1 MGRKIGIIAN
11 NPELKKI
18 IEKLYLDDIKS
29 GNIIIETLEE
39 DKISEQGMMLE
50 KKGVKAIIARSG
62 GYFHTVGKVNV
73 PVIQL
78 KISTLDILYAIM
90 TAKKYK
96 KEVVLVLSHMENFDL
111 QEWNELINCGV
122 TIEKFDHQ
130 DKIEG
135 IISSYVFT
143 GRDVVIVGG
152 GIPCKAAQNYN
163 LNFVHISASDDSIH
177 DAVSRAWEIVDSLY
191 EQKYKNEVLNTTL
204 DGVHDAVLA
213 VDREGKIILYNQRAH
228 ELLKKDQYNVLG
240 RNLWDVFPELSTIID
255 VLKTRTNRYNQI
267 MQLKKVVVTAN
278 ISMLEI
284 ENQAIGV
291 ICSFQD
297 ITKLQNLEKKIRYEM
312 NKKGLVAKFKFNDI
326 IAADQAMKETMAKA
340 VKIGMSDSTAII
352 YGESGTGKEMMAQSM
367 HNISDRKD
375 EPFVAINCA
384 ALTESLLES
393 ELFGYEEGSFTGARK
408 GGKPGLFELAHGG
421 TIFLDEINSV
431 SLNLQ
436 SKLLRVL
443 EEKEVMRIGSD
454 YVIPLDVRILT
465 AANESLKDKIKDGSF
480 RRDLF
485 YRLNILELHIPPLRQ
500 RKKDILPLFKH
511 YLDEFSNDGQVPE
524 ISSEFEQKL
533 IIYSWP
539 GNVRELKNI
548 AKRCVIFGEFDLD
561 VGAATDFKGD
571 KEVFECESIK
581 EEIEFTEDNENA
593 EIAAKKSNI
602 ILDLKEIDKYVENK
616 VITMLEEQGMSKN
629 DIAKMLGISR
639 SSLWNKLNSGKD
651 VQKIKQRTEK

>member
-11 NPELKKI
+11 NPELKKT
-18 IEKLYLDDIKS
+18 IEKLYADNVKS
-29 GNIIIETLEE
+29 GEIIIETLDE
-39 DKISEQGMMLE
+39 DKIGEQGMMLE

-62 GYFHTVGKVNV
+62 GYFHTVGKVSV

-96 KEVVLVLSHMENFDL
+96 KEVVLVLSHMESFDFH
-111 QEWNELINCGV
+111 EWCELINCGV
-122 TIEKFDHQ
+122 IIEKFDHH

-152 GIPCKAAQNYN
+152 GIPCKVAQNYN

-177 DAVSRAWEIVDSLY
+177 DAVARAWEIVDSLY

-240 RNLWDVFPELSTIID
+240 KSLGDVFPELSTIID

-312 NKKGLVAKFKFNDI
+312 NKKGLVAKFKFSDI
-326 IAADQAMKETMAKA
+326 IAADSDMKETMAKA

-511 YLDEFSNDGQVPE
+511 YLDEFAEDGQVAE
-524 ISSEFEQKL
+524 ISSEFEEKL
-533 IIYSWP
+533 ILYSWP

-548 AKRCVIFGEFDLD
+548 AKRCVIFGEFDL
-561 VGAATDFKGD
+561 GGGTTTDCKGD
-571 KEVFECESIK
+571 NEVSEVENIK
-581 EEIEFTEDNENA
+581 EEIEFIEENA
-593 EIAAKKSNI
+593 ETATGKSNI
-602 ILDLKEIDKYVENK
+602 ILDLKEIDRYVEKK

-639 SSLWNKLNSGKD
+639 SSLWNKISSGKD
-651 VQKIKQRTEK
+651 MSKK

>member
-11 NPELKKI
+11 NPELKAI
-18 IEKLYLDDIKS
+18 IEKLYPDDIKS
-29 GNIIIETLEE
+29 GNIIIEALDE

-62 GYFHTVGKVNV
+62 GYFHTVGKVSV

-96 KEVVLVLSHMENFDL
+96 KEIVLVLSHMENFDL
-111 QEWNELINCGV
+111 QEWCELINCSV
-122 TIEKFDHQ
+122 NIEKFEHHDE
-130 DKIEG
+130 IEG
-135 IISSYVFT
+135 IISSYAFA

-152 GIPCKAAQNYN
+152 GFPCKSAQNYN
-163 LNFVHISASDDSIH
+163 LNFVHISASDDSVQ

-213 VDREGKIILYNQRAH
+213 ADKEGKIILYNQRAQ
-228 ELLKKDQYNVLG
+228 ELLKKDNYNVLG
-240 RNLWDVFPELSTIID
+240 RNLAEVFPELSTITD
-255 VLKTRTNRYNQI
+255 VLKTKSNSYNQI
-267 MQLKKVVVTAN
+267 MQLKKIVVTAN
-278 ISMLEI
+278 ISLLEI
-284 ENQAIGV
+284 ERQVVGV

-312 NKKGLVAKFKFNDI
+312 NKKGLVARFRFSDI
-326 IAADQAMKETMAKA
+326 IAADALMKETMAKA
-340 VKIGMSDSTAII
+340 VKIGMSDSTAVI
-352 YGESGTGKEMMAQSM
+352 YGESGTGKEMMAQSI

-393 ELFGYEEGSFTGARK
+393 ELFGYEEGAFTGARK

-500 RKKDILPLFKH
+500 RKKDIIPLFKH
-511 YLDEFSNDGQVPE
+511 YIDEYAHDGQVPD
-524 ISSEFEQKL
+524 ISRELEEKL
-533 IIYSWP
+533 IMYSWP

-548 AKRCVIFGEFDLD
+548 AKRCVVFGEYDLD
-561 VGAATDFKGD
+561 SGGSTTGCRRDNKASEYENSDV
-571 KEVFECESIK
+571 
-581 EEIEFTEDNENA
+581 EIEFVEETEENA
-593 EIAAKKSNI
+593 ETRRSDIV
-602 ILDLKEIDKYVENK
+602 LDLKEIDRYVENK
-616 VITMLEEQGMSKN
+616 VINMLEEQGMSKN

-639 SSLWNKLNSGKD
+639 SSLWNKINSARDTSK
-651 VQKIKQRTEK
+651 K